1 MVLEGFGCSG
11 ELFKGLSGALELKWS
26 LPTAKPR
33 FTTFWSFGVPS
44 VCFFTFSS
52 SFLLI
57 VLFLSFLRVLVPI
70 YGSFVSLGDCPAHDV
85 FGDSQKPLP
94 KPSESFHAFLLFYFR
109 FDEWPRYPR
118 FPIISRSWYKNCV
131 FGATPCSLFGS
142 ARKTS

>member
-52 SFLLI
+52 NFLLI
-57 VLFLSFLRVLVPI
+57 VLLLSFLRVLVPI
-70 YGSFVSLGDCPAHDV
+70 YGSFVHFWGSVLLMTSLGIPENHSLSLV
-85 FGDSQKPLP
+85 NHFTR
-94 KPSESFHAFLLFYFR
+94 FYFR
-109 FDEWPRYPR
+109 FDEWPRYPH
-118 FPIISRSWYKNCV
+118 FPIISRCWYINCV